1 MKKILL
7 VLLLFIFIA
16 SNMGCIKN
24 RYNKSYPLKISFIDV
39 GQGDSIL
46 IQYKNKN
53 ILIDAG
59 PDYSEK
65 YLIKYLKG
73 KKIKKLDSVIATHP
87 HADHIGGMDGIIK
100 TFKIKSFHAPKIIS
114 SDESFVNMIKALRD
128 RNISINQINNKKSI
142 FLDKEAQIYF
152 LSPSEDSYENINN
165 YSAVAL
171 LKYKNTSYLFTGDA
185 EKSIERE
192 LINTYPNLKADLI
205 KLGHHG
211 SKTSST
217 DSFLRALAP
226 KIAVITCG
234 LGNDYNHPSPMILD
248 RIEDLHIKALRT
260 DTMGTIVII
269 SNGKD
274 ILIP

>member
-1 MKKILL
+1 MKK
-7 VLLLFIFIA
+7 VLLAFIILILMV
-16 SNMGCIKN
+16 SSIGCIKN
-24 RYNKSYPLKISFIDV
+24 HYNKLYPLNISFIDV

-53 ILIDAG
+53 ILIDSG

-65 YLIKYLKG
+65 HLIKYLKD
-73 KKIKKLDSVIATHP
+73 KRIKKLDMVIATHP

-100 TFKIKSFHAPKIIS
+100 SFKIKSFQAPKVLS
-114 SDESFVNMIKALRD
+114 SDESFVNMVKALRD
-128 RNISINQINNKKSI
+128 KNISINTIKKGKSI
-142 FLDKEAQIYF
+142 ALDKEAQINF
-152 LSPSEDSYENINN
+152 LSPSEASYDNINN

-171 LKYKNTSYLFTGDA
+171 LTYKNTTYLFTGDA
-185 EKSIERE
+185 EEAIENE
-192 LINTYPNLKADLI
+192 LISDYPKLKVDLI

-226 KIAVITCG
+226 KITVISCG
-234 LGNDYNHPSPMILD
+234 LGNDYNHPSPIILD
-248 RIEDLHIKALRT
+248 RLRKLNIKVLRT
-260 DTMGTIVII
+260 DTMGTITII

-274 ILIP
+274 IIIP